1 MTKIVT
7 AVIIITIDLIFHNV
21 LHAFGR
27 AFLFAFQRFRGVE
40 NKSQYDDCKQYHAK
54 HAVDGVERI
63 DYVVKAEKAQRIG
76 NQKADKHDERFVFFI
91 AQNGQFIRARKK

>member
-27 AFLFAFQRFRGVE
+27 AFLFAVQRFRGVE
-40 NKSQYDDCKQYHAK
+40 NKSQYHDCKQYNPQY
-54 HAVDGVERI
+54 AVDGVERI

-76 NQKADKHDERFVFFI
+76 NQKTEKHDERFVFFI
-91 AQNGQFIRARKK
+91 TQNAQFFRARKK

>member
-1 MTKIVT
+1 MIAA
-7 AVIIITIDLIFHNV
+7 AVIITTIDLICHNF

-27 AFLFAFQRFRGVE
+27 AFLFAFQRFHRIE
-40 NKSQYDDCKQYHAK
+40 NKSQNDDCKQYHAQ

-76 NQKADKHDERFVFFI
+76 NQKAEKNDERFVFFVP
-91 AQNGQFIRARKK
+91 QNGQFFRARKK